1 MLNVESFVEIA
12 LLRKNYKNKTIMDLY
27 NKDKEFTSIFIY
39 WVVCA
44 FISII
49 GLI

>member
-1 MLNVESFVEIA
+1 MWKVLFKLHYNEKI
-12 LLRKNYKNKTIMDLY
+12 YTNKTIMDLY

-49 GLI
+49 IGLI